1 MLFSK
6 KKHGHTRKQSFLGVP
21 RSRLAQMEMIGLVII
36 VILLSLGMLFMAQFA
51 MKEDGKKKI
60 FTRKGLAYST
70 VSALMKTTIMD
81 VDCTENYGKWTKPQI
96 GKDILEDC
104 AKNFA
109 YAPDG
114 YSLYTCQG
122 MHSCVY
128 LEKEITLLLNET
140 LGNWNKG
147 YVFRSKIIKATEDK
161 PELIIGPIQSG
172 GGCPKTKE
180 RDSSGLFPI
189 HTEAG
194 LVETEL
200 FLCD

>member
-1 MLFSK
+1 MLISK
-6 KKHGHTRKQSFLGVP
+6 RKSG
-21 RSRLAQMEMIGLVII
+21 QMEMIGLVII

-51 MKEDGKKKI
+51 LSEDGKKKI

-70 VSALMKTTIMD
+70 VSALMKTTVMD
-81 VDCTENYGKWTKPQI
+81 VDCTNNYGKWTKPQI

-104 AKNFA
+104 AKNFD
-109 YAPDG
+109 YSPGG

-122 MHSCVY
+122 MHSCEF

-140 LGNWNKG
+140 LGEWNKG
-147 YVFRSKIIKATEDK
+147 YVFRSKLIKATGDK
-161 PELIIGPIQSG
+161 PELIMGPIQSG
-172 GGCPKTKE
+172 GGCPKSKE
-180 RDSSGLFPI
+180 RDGSGLFPI